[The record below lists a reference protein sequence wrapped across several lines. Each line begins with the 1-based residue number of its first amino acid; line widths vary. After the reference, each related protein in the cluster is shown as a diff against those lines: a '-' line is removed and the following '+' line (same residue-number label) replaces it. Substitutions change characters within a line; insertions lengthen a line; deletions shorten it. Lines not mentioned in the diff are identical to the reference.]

1 MLLFEFKFSWLLIE
15 TYSYMVVCGGPLVVK
30 LKFFVHLLAKLKIP
44 KRHFEI
50 NWPSELESIRNAR
63 RVWIMCCEGCC
74 ERLKGWFIK
83 KFLCSQPW
91 SVKSVLPELGGGGG
105 LAGGQLA
112 PQYLAINLFQ
122 LRRADYILLLL
133 LAPPMYFTFRH
144 HCNGTYLGLVL
155 LAQLNLVIVNCLIVN
170 KLAIVKIFQWPICH
184 FTS

>member
-1 MLLFEFKFSWLLIE
+1 MIFIPVSNFGDQPLFEFKFSWLLIE

-83 KFLCSQPW
+83 CFFGHNNCILIETDQKRMLLRNDCFWPFFCCMCVHFHITEVILICSTGANSNWIKNYGLKCSLRPW
-91 SVKSVLPELGGGGG
+91 AT
-105 LAGGQLA
+105 LANSQKDSKW
-112 PQYLAINLFQ
+112 QMAIL
-122 LRRADYILLLL
+122 
-133 LAPPMYFTFRH
+133 
-144 HCNGTYLGLVL
+144 
-155 LAQLNLVIVNCLIVN
+155 
-170 KLAIVKIFQWPICH
+170 
-184 FTS
+184 